1 MYDIDK
7 INDNFFHFDSFVKVV
22 QKELNAKVYKL
33 EDNLYYII
41 KNKYGLKILE
51 VLPFSLYGNFPIDVD
66 EKQIVE
72 YINELEKHRVDI
84 IRVNINPLYVKK
96 KELSQI
102 FTDNGYLKDEYNA
115 SILYLENTL
124 ELTRKKFN
132 KSTKKHTNGTERNTR
147 VSVFVTVEKKYYE
160 KYHELYLESV
170 KRWGIKEFY
179 SKKLLVDLSNVENIK
194 LWVGTLDGEMV
205 SGMIVFYGKYGTFDW
220 LAANLLE
227 DEISKNRVALAIQ
240 YAVIKDAIS
249 KNLKYVNM
257 GASNHNQGVDYFK
270 QRWGT
275 DYKTGYKL
283 EKYSKKM
290 KLLFFLIHEYKKISN
305 NGFYNYICNKIGAVT
320 KRLSNFY
327 YDKTFVGT
335 SNILN
340 KDIAPL
346 FDWSKTTQ
354 SIDYLY
360 LKYSL
365 KSFQIEY
372 DDNVL
377 DLGSGKGRI
386 LCYLDF
392 SYEDIRIF
400 GAEINSE
407 ACNISKELC
416 SSKKNITISNTNILQ
431 DNFIVDNSI
440 NKIIM
445 FNPFDVLTFGNF
457 LDFIKT
463 KVTYKLKFIYINID
477 KEQIELLKKSGIKYK
492 LIELNKPCIGISDK
506 VNAIGW
512 INE

>member
-1 MYDIDK
+1 MYNIDK
-7 INDNFFHFDSFVKVV
+7 INDNFFHFDFFVKVV

-33 EDNLYYII
+33 EDNLYFII

-51 VLPFSLYGNFPIDVD
+51 ILPFSLYGNFPIDID

-72 YINELEKHRVDI
+72 YINELEKYQCDI

-96 KELSQI
+96 KKLSQI
-102 FTDNGYLKDEYNA
+102 FIDKGYLKEEYNA
-115 SILYLENTL
+115 SILYLEDTL

-132 KSTKKHTNGTERNTR
+132 KSTKKHTNGTERNAR
-147 VSVFVTVEKKYYE
+147 VNVFATKEKKYYE
-160 KYHELYLESV
+160 KYYELYLESI

-179 SKKLLVDLSNVENIK
+179 SKKLLVDLSNVENIR
-194 LWVGTLDGEMV
+194 LWVGTLDGKMV

-227 DEISKNRVALAIQ
+227 EEISKNRVALAVQ
-240 YAVIKDAIS
+240 YAVIKDAIA
-249 KNLKYVNM
+249 KKLKYVNM
-257 GASNHNQGVDYFK
+257 GASNYNQGVDYFK

-275 DYKTGYKL
+275 DYETGYKL
-283 EKYSKKM
+283 EKYSNKM
-290 KLLFFLIHEYKKISN
+290 KLLLFFINEYKKISN
-305 NGFYNYICNKIGAVT
+305 NGLYNYIFNKIGAVI
-320 KRLSNFY
+320 KRLSNYY
-327 YDKTFVGT
+327 YDKKLVGT
-335 SNILN
+335 SGILN

-346 FDWSKTTQ
+346 FSWSKTTQ

-365 KSFQIEY
+365 KLFQIEY

-392 SYEDIRIF
+392 FYKDIKIF

-407 ACNISKELC
+407 AYKISKELC
-416 SSKKNITISNTNILQ
+416 SSKKNIAISNANVLQ
-431 DNFIVDNSI
+431 EDFIVDNSI

-445 FNPFDVLTFGNF
+445 FNPFDALTFGDF

-463 KVTYKLKFIYINID
+463 KVTYKLEFIYINID

-492 LIELNKPCIGISDK
+492 LIELNKPCIGIFDK